1 MTSSQGWL
9 LGIHTTTPSLGLA
22 LLDLSDQSC
31 RSQSWWLARSLAGQL
46 HVHLEAFLPPQQ
58 WSDLIAIGVAKG
70 PGSFTGSRLGVT
82 VARTLGQTLGIPV
95 FGISAL
101 AAVAYAYHQQHPED
115 PPPDLW
121 VEMDAQRGDWI
132 VGQYGFDPHSGYLIT
147 LTTEQLWSASAWAE
161 HRAGSIHCVAE
172 ADFQDPPPVE
182 AVAQLAAQQRQG
194 SQESPWY
201 AVEPFYGRQPPIHS

>member
-22 LLDLSDQSC
+22 LLDLSDRSC

-58 WSDLIAIGVAKG
+58 WSEVIAIGVAVG
-70 PGSFTGSRLGVT
+70 PGSFTGARLGVT
-82 VARTLGQTLGIPV
+82 VARTLGQTLEIPV

-101 AAVAYAYHQQHPED
+101 AAVAYTSVQQHPED
-115 PPPDLW
+115 RPSELW

-132 VGQYGFDPHSGYLIT
+132 VGQYGFDSRSGHLIP
-147 LTTEQLWSASAWAE
+147 LTTERLWSASEWAE
-161 HRAGSIHCVAE
+161 HRAGSIWCVTE

-182 AVAQLAAQQRQG
+182 AIARLAAQQRQV
-194 SQESPWY
+194 SPDSPWHG
-201 AVEPFYGRQPPIHS
+201 VEPFYGRQPPIHS